1 MEKKALGKGLG
12 ALLPGH
18 DPRASGLDQTIQMV
32 PITQI
37 LANQFQPR
45 KIFVQ
50 EDMESLVRR

>member
-32 PITQI
+32 PLTQI
-37 LANQFQPR
+37 LANQFPVSYTHLTLPT
-45 KIFVQ
+45 KA
-50 EDMESLVRR
+50 